1 MELSPGTVL
10 SNRYEIETNIGKGG
24 FSYTYRVKDRL
35 SNQTVCIKELYTGG
49 CGRMGKELTVTK
61 SYESSFQKYKALF
74 REEAQRLIKLKHS
87 SIVRILDFFQ
97 ENNTY
102 YIVMDY
108 IRGETLLNR
117 IQTKGIK
124 VKESFRIMDQ
134 MLDCVEYIHGMGII
148 HHDIKPANILI
159 TPENQIYLLDFGA
172 SRDLMYSQH
181 QQYSDFLT
189 ESYAPPEQYEKHT
202 ARGPYTDIYALG
214 ATLYYILS
222 GLKPVSAEER
232 LRGAYLPQPADM
244 NPKVSQQLSSAV
256 MLALQ
261 LNPQDRFQT
270 VHEFRSA
277 LNILQGIIKANLSF
291 AQNIVL
297 YKPVTTAENMP
308 TREQSKSP
316 AKEFKIQAIP
326 KANLL
331 LFPLIDA
338 VAAIICFV
346 CFYRIAY
353 YFAGD
358 TANIRPPVGQLT
370 MDFNIINNQELYRHE
385 YAFLMAFSILAFVNF
400 LIEIISGK
408 SVSMNFYRKEIV
420 FNSKYIKSQFSFKF
434 LRIVLKFLPLSFF
447 IFMLFLKMNNII
459 ETDIQLLSLGFI
471 SFATGTFLYTLFSGK
486 YFFDAI
492 LGTEIKVFT

>member
-1 MELSPGTVL
+1 
-10 SNRYEIETNIGKGG
+10 
-24 FSYTYRVKDRL
+24 
-35 SNQTVCIKELYTGG
+35 
-49 CGRMGKELTVTK
+49 
-61 SYESSFQKYKALF
+61 
-74 REEAQRLIKLKHS
+74 
-87 SIVRILDFFQ
+87 
-97 ENNTY
+97 
-102 YIVMDY
+102 
-108 IRGETLLNR
+108 
-117 IQTKGIK
+117 
-124 VKESFRIMDQ
+124 
-134 MLDCVEYIHGMGII
+134 
-148 HHDIKPANILI
+148 
-159 TPENQIYLLDFGA
+159 
-172 SRDLMYSQH
+172 
-181 QQYSDFLT
+181 
-189 ESYAPPEQYEKHT
+189 
-202 ARGPYTDIYALG
+202 
-214 ATLYYILS
+214 
-222 GLKPVSAEER
+222 
-232 LRGAYLPQPADM
+232 
-244 NPKVSQQLSSAV
+244 

-492 LGTEIKVFT
+492 LGTEIKVLT